1 MEEDRENSRGEVGK
15 LGRGKQE
22 KNEKEMR
29 CSGRM
34 QRTDVKR
41 NCPQTFFK
49 NAEAHRGRATL
60 EIILQNTLENDA
72 NVAIPFYENNCDI
85 I

>member
-1 MEEDRENSRGEVGK
+1 MEEDRGNSRGEV
-15 LGRGKQE
+15 GKQE

-29 CSGRM
+29 CSDRM

-49 NAEAHRGRATL
+49 NAETHRGRATL
-60 EIILQNTLENDA
+60 EIIIQNTLENDV